1 LRSIWHLLDEATETA
16 QSLVENRDAGGRR
29 QQARPRKTRAHALIS
44 GLKRIRSMTDVDRSQ
59 PSAGLREPPVSE
71 RLDSWKKIA
80 AYLKRDE
87 STVRRWEKEGL
98 PVHRHAH
105 KKKPTIYAYRSEI
118 DHWWNVGRARLEAME
133 PASARPRRRRMWW
146 AAAGLM
152 LVGVGIGLGL
162 NVAGMRDR
170 LLGGPLNGEITAMA
184 VLPLKNLSGDAGQD
198 YFADGMTEALIN
210 ELGKISTLRAI
221 SYRSVSGYRQT
232 AKPLP
237 QIARDLGVGALLEG
251 AVVRSGDRVR
261 ITVNLVKAVPER
273 HLWAETYEFDAP
285 DVVAVQGKVARD
297 VARHIRVKLTPQQQA
312 RLTTSRRVNPEAY
325 EAYLLGRAYFSK
337 VPAGT
342 SWMRAKEYYE
352 KAIAKDPDLAPAYA
366 GMAQLYARTR
376 GSLARDPGAN
386 RAQARQW
393 AEKALKLD
401 DTLAETHTALG
412 WVIFHE
418 WDWAGA
424 ERQYRRAVELN
435 PSYALARIWYAQYLY
450 AMERFEEAVAQAQV
464 AQQLD
469 PGSLYVNTRAGAA
482 YFLAGRVEEAMA
494 SWQKVLELDPGYPDA
509 SIELARS
516 YVTRGLHQ
524 NAISALQRA
533 LTFTEREPLVM
544 GALAHAHARAGQRA
558 DALKIVSE
566 LKRRHERVGP
576 NDRNIPRF
584 SFIWAYAGLADT
596 EQAFAWLEKAYQERR
611 DLMALL
617 NLDPFVDPLRS
628 DPRFADLV
636 RRVGLG
642 SK

>member
-1 LRSIWHLLDEATETA
+1 
-16 QSLVENRDAGGRR
+16 
-29 QQARPRKTRAHALIS
+29 
-44 GLKRIRSMTDVDRSQ
+44 MTDADRSQ
-59 PSAGLREPPVSE
+59 PSSGLGGPPVSE

-118 DHWWNVGRARLEAME
+118 DDWWNVGRARLEAME
-133 PASARPRRRRMWW
+133 PAPARPRRRRMWW

-152 LVGVGIGLGL
+152 LVGVAIGLGL
-162 NVAGMRDR
+162 NVAGVRDR
-170 LLGGPLNGEITAMA
+170 LLGGPLLEGEITALA
-184 VLPLKNLSGDAGQD
+184 VLPLKNLSGDPAQD

-210 ELGKISTLRAI
+210 ELGKISTLRAV

-232 AKPLP
+232 TKPLP

-261 ITVNLVKAVPER
+261 ITVNLVKAMPER
-273 HLWAETYEFDAP
+273 HLWAETYEVDAR

-297 VARHIRVKLTPQQQA
+297 VTRQIRLRLTPQEQA
-312 RLTTSRRVNPEAY
+312 RLATSKRVNPEAY

-352 KAIAKDPDLAPAYA
+352 KAIAKDPDFAPAYA
-366 GMAQLYARTR
+366 GLAQLHARTR

-386 RAQARQW
+386 RVQARQW

-412 WVIFHE
+412 WVTFHE

-424 ERQYRRAVELN
+424 EREYRRAVELN
-435 PSYALARIWYAQYLY
+435 PGYALARIWYSQYLY
-450 AMERFEEAVAQAQV
+450 AMQRFEEAVAQAQV

-524 NAISALQRA
+524 DAISALQRA

-558 DALKIVSE
+558 EALNLVSE
-566 LKRRHERVGP
+566 LKRREERVGP
-576 NDRNIPRF
+576 KDRNIPRF
-584 SFIWAYAGLADT
+584 SFIWAYAGLGDK

-611 DLMALL
+611 DLMVLL
-617 NLDPFVDPLRS
+617 NADPFVEPLRS
-628 DPRFADLV
+628 DRRFQDLV
-636 RRVGLG
+636 RRVGLR
-642 SK
+642 SR

>member
-1 LRSIWHLLDEATETA
+1 
-16 QSLVENRDAGGRR
+16 
-29 QQARPRKTRAHALIS
+29 
-44 GLKRIRSMTDVDRSQ
+44 M
-59 PSAGLREPPVSE
+59 SE

-105 KKKPTIYAYRSEI
+105 RKKATIYAYRSEI
-118 DHWWNVGRARLEAME
+118 DDWWNVGRVRLEALE
-133 PASARPRRRRMWW
+133 PASAGPRRKRVWW
-146 AAAGLM
+146 AAAGLV
-152 LVGVGIGLGL
+152 LLGVGVGLGL
-162 NVAGMRDR
+162 DVAGVRDR
-170 LLGGPLNGEITAMA
+170 LLGSPLGGEITSMA
-184 VLPLKNLSGDAGQD
+184 VLPLKNLSGEPGQD

-210 ELGKISTLRAI
+210 ELGKISTLRAV
-221 SYRSVSGYRQT
+221 SHRSVSGYRET
-232 AKPLP
+232 AKPLS
-237 QIARDLGVGALLEG
+237 QIARDLGVEALLEG

-273 HLWAETYEFDAP
+273 HLWAETYEFDAR
-285 DVVAVQGKVARD
+285 DVVAVHGKVARD
-297 VARHIRVKLTPQQQA
+297 VARQIRVTLTPQQQA
-312 RLTTSRRVNPEAY
+312 RLTTARRVNPEAY

-342 SWMRAKEYYE
+342 SWRRAKEYFE
-352 KAIAKDPDLAPAYA
+352 KAIAKDPDFAPAYA
-366 GMAQLYARTR
+366 GLAQLYARTR
-376 GSLARDPGAN
+376 GSLARDAGAN
-386 RAQARQW
+386 RIQARQW

-412 WVIFHE
+412 WVRFHE

-424 ERQYRRAVELN
+424 EREYRRAVELN

-450 AMERFEEAVAQAQV
+450 AAQRFEEAVTQAQV

-494 SWQKVLELDPGYPDA
+494 SWQKALELDPGYPDA

-516 YVTRGLHQ
+516 YVTRELHQ
-524 NAISALQRA
+524 NAISALQKA
-533 LTFTEREPLVM
+533 LIFTDREPLVL

-558 DALKIVSE
+558 EALNLVSE
-566 LKRRHERVGP
+566 LKRLEERVGP
-576 NDRNIPRF
+576 EDRNIPRF
-584 SFIWAYAGLADT
+584 SFIWAYAGLGDK

-611 DLMALL
+611 DLMVLL
-617 NLDPFVDPLRS
+617 NIDPWVDPLRS
-628 DPRFADLV
+628 DPRFQELV
-636 RRVGLG
+636 RRVGLP